1 MATDRELLVDAL
13 VRVQIALDHPDLSAT
28 ERAVLEMLYIRRWS
42 EDDSRG
48 TLCMTQK
55 EFRRTKS
62 EALDKACVMPKPVKK
77 AGADADECDH

>member
-13 VRVQIALDHPDLSAT
+13 VRVQIALDHPDLSDN
-28 ERAVLEMLYIRRWS
+28 ERAALEMIYIRRWS

-48 TLCMTQK
+48 TLCMTQR
-55 EFRRTKS
+55 EFRKTKS

-77 AGADADECDH
+77 AGPEQMEAE